1 MKNSKLSLLILV
13 FALTSAVFFLLLIF
27 FYNPFLFYPLA
38 RWQDA
43 LDILTPLVLIPLY
56 WLLFRFSTDYTAN
69 LVEEILFMVFAATWV
84 LGHGMHLAANSI
96 NNLVGAL
103 AKSQGIDIIASE
115 IYTLIYFYDE
125 HLSHYIWHIGI
136 LGLTSLLIYRAWRRP
151 AGEATAWWA
160 VVLAGLVYGFTLFC
174 LFIEGQTALLGY
186 PFALII
192 TLLALIWGRK
202 KLAQQPILA
211 FFLIAC
217 LAAAALLTGWGLY
230 WTGFPQFT
238 DVGLI

>member
-1 MKNSKLSLLILV
+1 MKKNKLSLLLLV
-13 FALTSAVFFLLLIF
+13 FALLSAIFFLVLIF
-27 FYNPFLFYPLA
+27 FYTPFPFYPLA

-43 LDILTPLVLIPLY
+43 LDILTPLVLLPLY
-56 WLLFRFSTDYTAN
+56 WLLFRFTTDSTAN
-69 LVEEILFMVFAATWV
+69 LVEEITFMVFAAMWV

-103 AKSQGIDIIASE
+103 AKSQVIDITTSD

-125 HLSHYIWHIGI
+125 HLGHYIWHIGI
-136 LGLTSLLIYRAWRRP
+136 LGLTGLLIYRAWRHP

-160 VVLAGLVYGFTLFC
+160 VIPAGLIYGFTLFC
-174 LFIEGQTALLGY
+174 LFIEGQTTLLGY

-202 KLAQQPILA
+202 NLAQQPILA

-217 LAAAALLTGWGLY
+217 LAAAALFTGWGFY
-230 WTGFPQFT
+230 WHGFPQFT